1 MLDAGARRLVLVLLL
16 VLGGACRLIP
26 QARSEPTRFYTLPM
40 PVPARAHIGAEPF
53 ALGLGPITFP
63 SYLDQAQFV
72 TRIDEE
78 RVTFAPND
86 RWAGS
91 LRNQFERALSL
102 RLMGALDTDDVA
114 TFPWWPGRRLDAS
127 VQLSVLAFEPDA
139 SGQARLDALWKVKD
153 GKRDEVLEAGQ
164 ASIRE
169 PIDAGGPEAAVAAL
183 DRALDQLAQAL
194 AAEIRRVRR

>member
-1 MLDAGARRLVLVLLL
+1 MLDARARRPVLVLLL

-26 QARSEPTRFYTLPM
+26 QPNAESTRFYTLALA
-40 PVPARAHIGAEPF
+40 VPPRAHVGAEPL
-53 ALGLGPITFP
+53 AVGLGPITFP
-63 SYLDQAQFV
+63 GYLDQAQLV
-72 TRIDEE
+72 TRIDDE
-78 RVTFAPND
+78 RVAFAPTD

-114 TFPWWPGRRLDAS
+114 TFPWWPGRRIDAS
-127 VQLSVLAFEPDA
+127 VQVTVLAFEPDTT
-139 SGQARLDALWKVKD
+139 GQARLDALWKVKD
-153 GKRDEVLEAGQ
+153 GKRDEILEAGQ
-164 ASIRE
+164 TSIRE

-194 AAEIRRVRR
+194 AADIRRVRR